1 MYITLGELFGG
12 FDDAEIIE
20 LEDMEEKKDSEKEES
35 IEQTCPI

>member
-20 LEDMEEKKDSEKEES
+20 LEDMEEKKILKKKSL
-35 IEQTCPI
+35 